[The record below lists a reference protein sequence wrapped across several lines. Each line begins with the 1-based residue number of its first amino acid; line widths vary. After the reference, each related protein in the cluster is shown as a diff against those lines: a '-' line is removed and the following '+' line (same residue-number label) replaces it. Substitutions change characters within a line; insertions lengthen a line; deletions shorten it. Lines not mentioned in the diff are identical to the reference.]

1 MIAWLRRGL
10 RWTPWIHGVATFLVG
25 ALLYVGLQQAIVFLF
40 LFGPLWIIAIVAA
53 FAIAFLAFGWLGSA
67 MTNRRSGWW
76 LGLSAAPWLVI
87 GVIVFVAAQ
96 TPHGWDPSVLWPY
109 ALAGLAPAAIAFL
122 THAGPPRAIALVCI
136 VAAIALGIQ
145 AKSQS
150 DVVSAQQRLGSTLR
164 PEVTSVA
171 GYVPFGET
179 QLESP
184 GTTSQALAWGY
195 IKSEVST
202 DGYPI
207 QFVLTTDQKRVDV
220 CGPTLDAHQTAP
232 EPQSSCTRAGD
243 EWVRTS
249 AGAHELSRVVDGKL
263 VRATAPLST
272 PTAVLRAALNNAKPM
287 DDRYYRH
294 LLFGE
299 SGQYIPELDGL
310 R

>member
-1 MIAWLRRGL
+1 MA
-10 RWTPWIHGVATFLVG
+10 VFLVG
-25 ALLYVGLQQAIVFLF
+25 VLLYGGLQQAIVFLF
-40 LFGPLWIIAIVAA
+40 LLGPLWIIAIAVS

-67 MTNRRSGWW
+67 MTGRRSGWW
-76 LGLSAAPWLVI
+76 LGLSAIPWLVV
-87 GVIVFVAAQ
+87 GVVLFVAAQ
-96 TPHGWDPSVLWPY
+96 TPHGWDPSVPWPY
-109 ALAGLAPAAIAFL
+109 ALAGLVPAAIAL
-122 THAGPPRAIALVCI
+122 VAHAGPPRVIALVCI
-136 VAAIALGIQ
+136 VAAIVLGIQ
-145 AKSQS
+145 AKTQS
-150 DVVSAQQRLGSTLR
+150 DVVSAQERLGSTLR

-184 GTTSQALAWGY
+184 GTRSQALAWGY
-195 IKSEVST
+195 VKSGVST

-207 QFVLTTDQKRVDV
+207 QFVLTTDQKSVDV
-220 CGPTLDAHQTAP
+220 CGPKLDAHQAAP
-232 EPQSSCTRAGD
+232 EPQSSCTRTGT
-243 EWVRTS
+243 EWLRTS

-272 PTAVLRAALNNAKPM
+272 PTRVLRTALNNAKPM